1 MYSVKPTSLYGKYL
15 YHAGV
20 GPRQKVNYRYVPYR
34 LMGLSYVHIYIH
46 NLYER
51 LFLLSLVYL
60 NMKQTFFPIHLKKF
74 LLSKYEMKNAKTLVV
89 ISPFQHFVRRRRGKE
104 RGEER

>member
-1 MYSVKPTSLYGKYL
+1 
-15 YHAGV
+15 
-20 GPRQKVNYRYVPYR
+20 
-34 LMGLSYVHIYIH
+34 
-46 NLYER
+46 
-51 LFLLSLVYL
+51 
-60 NMKQTFFPIHLKKF
+60 MKQTFFPIHLKKF